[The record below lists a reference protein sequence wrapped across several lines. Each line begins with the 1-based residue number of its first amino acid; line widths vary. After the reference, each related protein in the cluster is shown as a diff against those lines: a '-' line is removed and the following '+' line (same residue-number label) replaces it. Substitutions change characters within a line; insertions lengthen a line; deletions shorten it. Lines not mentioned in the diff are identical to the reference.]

1 MFVEGAPSQ
10 LTVYRAVTAQDFH
23 GAAYQDSVLALRDGP
38 YLAFPKTISIE
49 TLALCNAACNFCP
62 YPNLTRKGE
71 AMPDDLIEKIL
82 SDMEEIP
89 ARPPFG
95 INLSRVSEPFLDS
108 RVVDISMDIERRF
121 PEASSM
127 FFSNGTPLTEK
138 NLLRLS
144 LLQRVSF
151 LNVSLNDHRPELY
164 EEIMRLPF
172 DKTITRLN
180 LIQEMKASGVLR
192 FAVYVSRVGDGTAAD
207 AEFLEWVRT
216 TFPSLSGLVTPRG
229 DWMGAIPGTLSPVPD
244 VGCRQWFNL
253 HLLSSGKSAFCCV
266 DSDGRHGIG
275 DARSEHVIHEIYNHP
290 DKRKLRSAIA
300 SRLKV
305 RACQLCPM
313 LP

>member
-1 MFVEGAPSQ
+1 MFVEGASPQ
-10 LTVYRAVTAQDFH
+10 FPVYRVITARDFH
-23 GAAYQDSVLALRDGP
+23 GSAYQDSFLALRSGP
-38 YLAFPKTISIE
+38 YLGFPKTVSIE

-71 AMPDDLIEKIL
+71 AMPDSLIDKIF
-82 SDMEEIP
+82 SDIEDIP
-89 ARPPFG
+89 ARPAFE
-95 INLSRVSEPFLDS
+95 ITLARVNEPFLDS
-108 RVVDISMDIERRF
+108 RVMDISMDIERRF

-144 LLQRVSF
+144 QLRRVSF
-151 LNVSLNDHRPELY
+151 LNVSLNDHRPKVY
-164 EEIMRLPF
+164 EAIMRLPF
-172 DKTITRLN
+172 DKTFARLN
-180 LIQEMKASGVLR
+180 LIQQMKASGVLK
-192 FAVYVSRVGDGTAAD
+192 FPVYVSRVGDGTAAD
-207 AEFLEWVRT
+207 DEFLEWVRT
-216 TFPSLSGLVTPRG
+216 TYPSLSGLVTPRG
-229 DWMGAIPGTLSPVPD
+229 DWMGAIPGPLSPVPD

-266 DSDGRHGIG
+266 DSDGRNGIG

-300 SRLKV
+300 SRLEVK
-305 RACQLCPM
+305 ACQVCPM